1 VVQVQL
7 LGGVSASSDA
17 GCPLEVGP
25 AKCQA
30 VLATLALSVG
40 EAVTVARLMDVLW
53 GEDLPVTADKT
64 LQGYI
69 ARLRKNLGAES
80 IIRAGSAY
88 RLDLDADRVDV
99 ARFRRLITSGDVDR
113 ALAVWTGDPWSGVRV
128 PGLAAASDGLVEQW
142 LSAVEDQLGR
152 RVVTDADSAIAPLA
166 ELTAAHPFR
175 EELWALLMAALY
187 RVGRQADAL
196 AAFQRVRAHLIDEL
210 GVEPGPRLRELER
223 QILDHDPALVHGPAP
238 SATGADPASPSG
250 RVPAPPTGTV
260 TFGFVQVADATR
272 LWADHRRS
280 MPRAMSR
287 LDTVVRSVSS
297 ELGGTVLV
305 AVGESFGVAFQ
316 RAGDAAD
323 WAERLQLEAAQE
335 PWPGDVEVRL
345 TVALHTG
352 ETVEH
357 DGAYFGPAVHTASRL
372 AAAGHPGQTLVS
384 SVTAALLA
392 RHDLRDLGTHR
403 LEGVVADHDIRQL
416 DEGDHPPLRTSLVV
430 SGNLPRR
437 LRQLLGRDD
446 ELDLVAEAMTQS
458 PVVTLIGPGGVGKT
472 TLALAAAH
480 RARTDEQR
488 RVWLV
493 ELATI
498 TDPDDVPR
506 ATAETLG
513 VTGGD
518 GRTLTDSIAAALR
531 ARPSLLLLDN
541 CEHVIGG
548 AARLARTLAQD
559 HDTRVLA
566 TSRESLGVPGE
577 QLLVVPPL
585 DVEAAVELFT
595 RGARAVSTMFDL
607 SADHAQV
614 AEICRQLDGLPLAI
628 ELAAART
635 MSLTPGELLH
645 RLDDRLRLLDGGRRT
660 DPQRHR
666 TLRTTVQWSY
676 DLLSADQQRAY
687 EQLAVFAGPFDLAA
701 AEAVTTDADQDRVT
715 TDQLLG
721 DLVERSM
728 VIVESGPFGRRFRL
742 LETLRQFA
750 AEQLAARG
758 DHTELTQ
765 RHAHWCRA
773 EVARIGGM
781 LTGPGEVEGVARL
794 AELWPDLRIAVDGA
808 CRTHDQGLAD
818 ALVRPIAVEG
828 NLRRQS
834 EIGDWAERIL
844 ELLDPDDDAAVV
856 FWLLWAGHRR
866 AQAGDHAAWE
876 ALLERY
882 GHRDHPVIRF
892 NTAYLAETAEASHA
906 ASPVAV
912 LWLRDHDE
920 DHAADLIEIAGVASS
935 LMTSHRFAELAT
947 LAASLAARH
956 RDGPPTLRYFWLGMQ
971 GYAAQ
976 YQGLQSEATR
986 YFTHAT
992 ALELPAGTYRVIQTV
1007 EARMA
1012 FARGD
1017 RPHAYRVLRDNLDDL
1032 LDKDYTDVTRMVA
1045 VEYITMMAA
1054 IGRLADTAHIFGY
1067 LDTTGDF
1074 GKLARE
1080 NLLVDTVRRI
1090 EAAPA
1095 LAAAAKQLL
1104 DARGALRHM
1113 RDSLDGLLG
1122 ADPE

>member
-7 LGGVSASSDA
+7 LGGVSASSDT
-17 GCPLEVGP
+17 GSPLEVGP

-40 EAVTVARLMDVLW
+40 EAVTVARLTDVLW
-53 GEDLPVTADKT
+53 GDDLPATADKT

-69 ARLRKNLGAES
+69 ARLRKNLGAGS
-80 IIRAGSAY
+80 IIRTGNAY
-88 RLDLDADRVDV
+88 RLDLENDRVDV
-99 ARFRRLITSGDVDR
+99 ARFRQLIGSGDVDG
-113 ALAVWTGDPWSGVRV
+113 ALAVWTGDPWSGVQV
-128 PGLAAASDGLVEQW
+128 PGLAAAADGLVEQW
-142 LSAVEDQLGR
+142 LRAIEDQLGR
-152 RVVTDADSAIAPLA
+152 RVVTDAASAIAPLA

-175 EELWALLMAALY
+175 EQLWALLMAALY

-223 QILDHDPALVHGPAP
+223 QILDHDPALEHGPTT
-238 SATGADPASPSG
+238 SATGTNPASYPG

-260 TFGFVQVADATR
+260 TFGFVRVADATR

-280 MPRAMSR
+280 MPLAMSR
-287 LDTVVRSVSS
+287 LGTLIRSVTTA
-297 ELGGTVLV
+297 LAGTVHM
-305 AVGESFGVAFQ
+305 AVGESFCAAFQ
-316 RAGDAAD
+316 RAGDAAL
-323 WAERLQLEAAQE
+323 WADRLQAEAAQE
-335 PWPGDVEVRL
+335 PWPDDVEVRL

-352 ETVEH
+352 ETDEH
-357 DGAYFGPAVHTASRL
+357 HGAYFGPAVHTASRL

-384 SVTAALLA
+384 SVTAALLE

-403 LEGVVADHDIRQL
+403 LEGVVADHEVRQL
-416 DEGDHPPLRTSLVV
+416 DDGDHPPLRTSLVV

-437 LRQLLGRDD
+437 PRQLLGRDD
-446 ELDLVAEAMTQS
+446 ELDLVAEAMTRS
-458 PVVTLIGPGGVGKT
+458 PVVTLIGPGGIGKT

-480 RARTDEQR
+480 RARTDERR

-506 ATAETLG
+506 TTAETLG
-513 VTGGD
+513 ITGGE
-518 GRTLTDSIAAALR
+518 GRTLTESIAAAMR

-541 CEHVIGG
+541 CEHVIDG
-548 AARLARTLAQD
+548 AAALARTLAED
-559 HDTRVLA
+559 DDTRVLA

-577 QLLVVPPL
+577 QLIAVPPL
-585 DVEAAVELFT
+585 DLEAAVELFT
-595 RGARAVSTMFDL
+595 RGARAVSTKFDL
-607 SADHAQV
+607 SADRAQV

-635 MSLTPGELLH
+635 MSLTPGELLD

-676 DLLSADQQRAY
+676 DLLSTDQQRAFNH
-687 EQLAVFAGPFDLAA
+687 LAVFAGPFDLAA
-701 AEAVTTDADQDRVT
+701 AEAVSTDADQDHVT

-728 VIVESGPFGRRFRL
+728 VTVEPGPFGRRFRL
-742 LETLRQFA
+742 LETLRRFA

-758 DHTELTQ
+758 DHVELKQ
-765 RHAHWCRA
+765 RHAHWCRD
-773 EVARIGGM
+773 EIARIGGM

-794 AELWPDLRIAVDGA
+794 AALWPDLRTAVDWA
-808 CRTHDQGLAD
+808 CRTRDRDLAD
-818 ALVRPIAVEG
+818 ALVRPIAVES
-828 NLRRQS
+828 NLRRQP

-844 ELLDPDDDAAVV
+844 ELIDPADDATVV

-866 AQAGDHAAWE
+866 AQAGDHTGWDT
-876 ALLERY
+876 LLARY

-892 NTAYLAETAEASHA
+892 NTAYLDETSEASHA
-906 ASPVAV
+906 ASPVAI
-912 LWLRDHDE
+912 LWLRDHGE
-920 DHAADLIEIAGVASS
+920 DHAADLIEISGVATS
-935 LMTSHRFAELAT
+935 LMTSYRFAELAT
-947 LAASLAARH
+947 YAASLAARH
-956 RDGPPTLRYFWLGMQ
+956 RDGSPTLRYFALGMQ

-976 YQGLQSEATR
+976 YQGQEDEATR
-986 YFTHAT
+986 YFTDAT

-1017 RPHAYRVLRDNLDDL
+1017 RPHAYRILRDNIDDL

-1045 VEYITMMAA
+1045 VEYITMVTA
-1054 IGRLADTAHIFGY
+1054 IDRLADAAQVLGY

-1080 NLLVDTVRRI
+1080 NLLVDTVQHI
-1090 EAAPA
+1090 EAEPD
-1095 LAAAAKQLL
+1095 LAAAAEQLL
-1104 DARGALRHM
+1104 DARGALRLM
-1113 RDSLDGLLG
+1113 RDSLDELLR
-1122 ADPE
+1122 AESD